1 MNFFHQHNDLK
12 DQLFCVREERN
23 FFQSKYTEQVKEIE
37 ALKKQL
43 ELASNEILRLR
54 SQVMQQRNE
63 TDDSY
68 YAEEEKKTEWIESEP
83 TQDKDEEE
91 AIRRKASSLLQWAEF
106 RENSPGK
113 APLLCDLNDGY
124 KDHEE
129 ENSFDEDEK
138 ERDEVFESEVVPL
151 SVLSA
156 LTVDSGDPF

>member
-1 MNFFHQHNDLK
+1 MNFFNQHNDLK
-12 DQLFCVREERN
+12 DQLFCLREERN

-63 TDDSY
+63 TDD
-68 YAEEEKKTEWIESEP
+68 YAEEEKKTEWVER

-113 APLLCDLNDGY
+113 SPLLCDLNDECE
-124 KDHEE
+124 DHEE
-129 ENSFDEDEK
+129 EDPFDEDEE
-138 ERDEVFESEVVPL
+138 ERDEVIEQDQVIPL